1 MFQKRK
7 CWLWRLLLFLKRIHL
22 EFLQRQMT
30 TFLARGQR
38 ILTDSCWSRTYQW
51 CTLGA
56 LICASKPEK
65 KRKAFFRSYL
75 LLFSLSLFLIAVFR
89 EVQLIY
95 KRLLV
100 IAELSRAQR
109 STMGEKI
116 WLSIMHS
123 INFGSEKIVRTSLR
137 TSTPSCKPG

>member
-1 MFQKRK
+1 MHPRQKRK
-7 CWLWRLLLFLKRIHL
+7 GKI
-22 EFLQRQMT
+22 
-30 TFLARGQR
+30 
-38 ILTDSCWSRTYQW
+38 
-51 CTLGA
+51 
-56 LICASKPEK
+56 
-65 KRKAFFRSYL
+65 AFAHIYYFSL
-75 LLFSLSLFLIAVFR
+75 SLSLFLIAVFR

-123 INFGSEKIVRTSLR
+123 INFGSEKIVRTSAR
-137 TSTPSCKPG
+137 TSTPSCKKRGKISHVKYSRVSVVNCVATLTVRKGKKQQRIRAPPPLPRVFLSTKF